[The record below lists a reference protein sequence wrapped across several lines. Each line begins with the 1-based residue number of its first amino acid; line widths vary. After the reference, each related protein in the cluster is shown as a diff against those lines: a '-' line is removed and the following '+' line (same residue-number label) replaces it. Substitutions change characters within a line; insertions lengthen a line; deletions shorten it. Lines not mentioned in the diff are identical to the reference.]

1 VTAQGGV
8 RPGGL
13 PNLGGLPLRRIGVA
27 AALALGL
34 LLVLQQLAERLG
46 ETESP
51 LGYGILVLGLG
62 LGVAVFYGI
71 WRTTRVGVLIWIVAA
86 LFSVTLGGTGSV
98 DRLAFAALASGWFIG
113 IATGLQPLRRFGMPE
128 ALMVLFLLVHVISAV
143 APHALDE
150 TTSLPATVLI
160 VNAAFLPL
168 AAYVIASQSLTDARS
183 IRLFL
188 WFLVWLGL
196 YYAVVTIF
204 QRFGL
209 EQLVFPRQITDPGL
223 GVNPE
228 RSRGPLLNSAADG
241 VLMVMAFAA
250 ALFLGQQR
258 GIRFRLFALF
268 VAILLPVGIFTTQT
282 RAIYLAAA
290 IVVVGGGMF
299 AAGYRRW
306 YLLLLGTA
314 VAVVGA
320 NFRTFLSADR
330 TQGGV
335 TSTSEI
341 ESRLNDWA
349 TAAWAFRNEPA
360 FGWGIAR
367 FPEVNTVHHQAWP
380 GIDWQLGWGYLSHN
394 THLAFAAEFGAVGLI
409 LWVGILA
416 SILAVTIRAYRRL
429 PARGIVSRG
438 FVLAFWLSYT
448 GWILNAAVID
458 MRLFVAINAVVFV
471 WAGIIAG
478 LADMDRHAL
487 ARLNREAGGQRE
499 VVGLPEDVLRTPPTP
514 DGGAGGGPRAPDGGA
529 GGGPDADGGPGRWG
543 PLPARP

>member
-1 VTAQGGV
+1 VTTLGGL
-8 RPGGL
+8 RTGGL
-13 PNLGGLPLRRIGVA
+13 PPLGSLPLRRIAVA

-34 LLVLQQLAERLG
+34 LLVIRQLAARLAD
-46 ETESP
+46 TESP
-51 LGYGILVLGLG
+51 LGYGILLIGLG

-71 WRTTRVGVLIWIVAA
+71 WRTTRVGVLIWIVASLLA
-86 LFSVTLGGTGSV
+86 VGFGVTGSV

-128 ALMVLFLLVHVISAV
+128 ALMVLFLLVHIVSAV
-143 APHALDE
+143 APHALPD
-150 TTSLPATVLI
+150 TPSLPASVLI

-168 AAYVIASQSLTDARS
+168 AAYVIASQSLVDVRS

-188 WFLVWLGL
+188 WFLVALGF
-196 YYAVVTIF
+196 YYALTTIF

-209 EQLVFPRQITDPGL
+209 QQLVFPRQILDPGL

-241 VLMVMAFAA
+241 VLMVAALAA

-258 GIRFRLFALF
+258 GIRFRLFALLT
-268 VAILLPVGIFTTQT
+268 AILLPIGIFTTQT

-290 IVVVGGGMF
+290 IVVLGGALF
-299 AAGYRRW
+299 ARGYRRW
-306 YLLLLGTA
+306 YLLLLTA
-314 VAVVGA
+314 AVTVVGI

-335 TSTSEI
+335 TSASEI

-349 TAAWAFRNEPA
+349 TAIWAFRQEPA
-360 FGWGIAR
+360 FGWGVGR
-367 FPEVNTVHHQAWP
+367 FPEVNTVHHQAWE
-380 GIDWQLGWGYLSHN
+380 GIDWQLGWGFLSHN

-409 LWVGILA
+409 LWFGILA
-416 SILAVTIRAYRRL
+416 SIVAVTIRAYRRL
-429 PARGIVSRG
+429 PPHGVISRG

-448 GWILNAAVID
+448 GWVLNAAVID
-458 MRLFVAINAVVFV
+458 MRLFVAINAVIFV

-478 LADMDRHAL
+478 LAENEPERL
-487 ARLNREAGGQRE
+487 AEMNLAAGGQRE
-499 VVGLPEDVLRTPPTP
+499 VVGVPQDQLRP
-514 DGGAGGGPRAPDGGA
+514 APA
-529 GGGPDADGGPGRWG
+529 V
-543 PLPARP
+543 PARS